1 VTGSEVNP
9 LFQDTNNMIVGVLEL
24 ASKYKYGITRAGHPL
39 YLFKPYDPALPDYV
53 VGSSC
58 KDCSV
63 NQIAVITTSNQ
74 EAEGSGQKPRG
85 NLDRLLGPVGNF
97 AAEKEALLLHYNPSK
112 SRRQDPVPEPSSRFD
127 ADRVEISAETN
138 WIVFHIDPPGC
149 RDVDDALAFHPGT
162 GQWAITIA
170 DVAAAVPEGC
180 EADFTA
186 ALRGTSFY
194 DLEGR
199 VLTPMLPTAISEG
212 YSSLLPGSRKRGL
225 TLFLADGSFKPSWIT
240 VATTYTYESVVGTP
254 IAAHLES
261 VFGPTGDPHIWIENA
276 MIRYNAV
283 AAALLVSKGQG
294 LLRVQPESVVDPTTI
309 KDPALAHLLKEAASY
324 ETTDIEE
331 KRHASLNL
339 DAYCHASSPLRRY
352 ADLVNQRALYSI
364 IGSTEGQKL
373 VAAHLNDRMKAARRF
388 GRDLTFLTHVIPG
401 KVHEIDVIVMEEGK
415 AYVPLWGR
423 IIKLRHELQ
432 PEENEVGKE
441 IRIQIYCDPTQRN
454 WKQRVLTQRNP
465 DLVDPLFE
473 SQFSAEE
480 SVRDL
485 LSFYAERPSPPTQ
498 DFVTHLRHLNNVA
511 TTAIEVHYKLTVV
524 EESPLTHYLER
535 VSNYY
540 ELLPSIE
547 ADCGLTVHF

>member
-1 VTGSEVNP
+1 
-9 LFQDTNNMIVGVLEL
+9 MIVGVLEL

-39 YLFKPYDPALPDYV
+39 YLFKPYDPEKPDYI
-53 VGSSC
+53 VGSSH

-63 NQIAVITTSNQ
+63 NQIAVITASNT
-74 EAEGSGQKPRG
+74 EGSKPRG

-112 SRRQDPVPEPSSRFD
+112 GRRQDPIPEPITRFD
-127 ADRVEISAETN
+127 ADRVDISAETN

-149 RDVDDALAFHPGT
+149 RDVDDALAFHPDT

-170 DVAAAVPEGC
+170 DVACAVPEGC

-199 VLTPMLPTAISEG
+199 VLTPMLPPAISEG

-225 TLFLADGSFKPSWIT
+225 TLFLADGSFKPTWIT
-240 VATTYTYESVVGTP
+240 VATTYTYESVMGTP

-261 VFGPTGDPHIWIENA
+261 FFGLTGGSPDPHLWIENA
-276 MIRYNAV
+276 MIRYNAA

-294 LLRVQPESVVDPTTI
+294 LLRVQSESPVDPTTI
-309 KDPALAHLLKEAASY
+309 KDPAIAHLLKEAASY

-331 KRHASLNL
+331 KRHASLGL
-339 DAYCHASSPLRRY
+339 AAYCHASSPLRRY

-388 GRDLTFLTHVIPG
+388 GRDLTFLTHVTPG
-401 KVHEIDVIVMEEGK
+401 KVHEIDVIVMNEGK

-423 IIKLRHELQ
+423 IIRLKHELR

-454 WKQRVLTQRNP
+454 WKQRVLTQRIP
-465 DLVDPLFE
+465 DMVDPIFD
-473 SQFSAEE
+473 SQWTAEE
-480 SVRDL
+480 SVRSL
-485 LSFYAERPSPPTQ
+485 LSFYAERSRPPTRA
-498 DFVTHLRHLNNVA
+498 FLEALRALHKVA
-511 TTAIEVHYKLTVV
+511 TGAIAAHYKLTVV
-524 EESPLTHYLER
+524 EESPLTHYLEK
-535 VSNYY
+535 VCDYY

-547 ADCGLTVHF
+547 ADCGLTIH

>member
-1 VTGSEVNP
+1 MTGSEVAP
-9 LFQDTNNMIVGVLEL
+9 LFQATNNMIVGVLEL

-39 YLFKPYDPALPDYV
+39 YLFKPYDPTLPDYI
-53 VGSSC
+53 VGSSH
-58 KDCSV
+58 KDTTT
-63 NQIAVITTSNQ
+63 NQIAVITASNT
-74 EAEGSGQKPRG
+74 EGSNPPVTKPRG
-85 NLDRLLGPVGNF
+85 NLDRLLGPVGDF

-112 SRRQDPVPEPSSRFD
+112 GRRQDPIPEPITRFD
-127 ADRVEISAETN
+127 AERVEISAETN

-149 RDVDDALAFHPGT
+149 RDVDDALAFHPET

-199 VLTPMLPTAISEG
+199 VLTPMLPPAISEG

-254 IAAHLES
+254 IATHLES
-261 VFGPTGDPHIWIENA
+261 AFGPSKDPHLWIENA
-276 MIRYNAV
+276 MIRYNAA

-294 LLRVQPESVVDPTTI
+294 LLRVQPSSPESI
-309 KDPALAHLLKEAASY
+309 KDPAIAHLLREAATY

-331 KRHASLNL
+331 KRHASLGL
-339 DAYCHASSPLRRY
+339 AAYCHASSPLRRY
-352 ADLVNQRALYSI
+352 ADLVNQRAIYSI
-364 IGSTEGQKL
+364 IGSTEAQKL
-373 VAAHLNDRMKAARRF
+373 VAAHLNGRMKAARRF
-388 GRDLTFLTHVIPG
+388 GRDLTFLTHVTPG
-401 KVHEIDVIVMEEGK
+401 KVHEIDVIVMDEGK

-423 IIKLRHELQ
+423 IIRLRHEVGDC
-432 PEENEVGKE
+432 EELGNQ

-454 WKQRVLTQRNP
+454 WKQRVLTQRIP
-465 DLVDPLFE
+465 DAVDPIFE
-473 SQFSAEE
+473 SQWAAEE
-480 SVRDL
+480 SVRAL
-485 LSFYAERPSPPTQ
+485 LSFYTERPRPPTQ
-498 DFVTHLRHLNNVA
+498 TFVEALRVLHKVA
-511 TTAIEVHYKLTVV
+511 TTAIEAHYKLTVV
-524 EESPLTHYLER
+524 EESPLTHYLEK
-535 VSNYY
+535 VCDYY

-547 ADCGLTVHF
+547 ADCDLTVH

>member
-1 VTGSEVNP
+1 
-9 LFQDTNNMIVGVLEL
+9 MIVGVLEL

-39 YLFKPYDPALPDYV
+39 YLFKPYDPTLPDYI
-53 VGSSC
+53 VGSSH
-58 KDCSV
+58 KDTTV

-74 EAEGSGQKPRG
+74 EAPGTKLRG

-112 SRRQDPVPEPSSRFD
+112 GRRQDPVPEPITRFD

-149 RDVDDALAFHPGT
+149 RDVDDALAYHPET

-240 VATTYTYESVVGTP
+240 VATTYTYESVMGTP
-254 IAAHLES
+254 IATHLES
-261 VFGPTGDPHIWIENA
+261 FFGPSGDPHLWIENA
-276 MIRYNAV
+276 MIRYNAA

-294 LLRVQPESVVDPTTI
+294 LLRVQPESSETTTI
-309 KDPALAHLLKEAASY
+309 NTHPALANLLKEAASY

-331 KRHASLNL
+331 KRHASLGL
-339 DAYCHASSPLRRY
+339 SAYCHASSPLRRY

-364 IGSTEGQKL
+364 IGSMEGQKL

-388 GRDLTFLTHVIPG
+388 SRDLTFLTHVTPG
-401 KVHEIDVIVMEEGK
+401 KVHEIDVIVMTEGK

-423 IIKLRHELQ
+423 IIRLKHELR
-432 PEENEVGKE
+432 PEENKDNKV
-441 IRIQIYCDPTQRN
+441 RIQIYCDPTQRN
-454 WKQRVLTQRNP
+454 WKQRVLTQRIP
-465 DLVDPLFE
+465 DVVDHVFE
-473 SQFSAEE
+473 TQWSAEE
-480 SVRDL
+480 SVREL
-485 LSFYAERPSPPTQ
+485 LRFYATRPRPPTQ
-498 DFVTHLRHLNNVA
+498 DFLQELQKLQSAA
-511 TTAIEVHYKLTVV
+511 TTAIEAHYKLTVV

-535 VSNYY
+535 VCNYY